1 MYAPS
6 GLLLR
11 LALLALFTATAA
23 GVALAQPPPPVW
35 HSPSLAWAGLNG
47 YASDG
52 VEPGVS
58 RPGVLYAFKVKYLH
72 PDRTPPLSVKV
83 GIRNS
88 AGAPIP
94 GSPFTMTSDG
104 TTTWTTGVI
113 YTHAMKLN
121 QRGLFSYRF
130 TADDGLTTASLPAS
144 GFKSGPVVD
153 AVPTLKFLGTTGY
166 TTDAVE
172 PNSGPPGTRFVFRV
186 NYSHANGAAP
196 TSIVLRLWGPD
207 GKVYSGSPFA
217 LTATAGTPNYVT
229 GWVYSRSI
237 VLSTVGVYSYQ
248 FVVSDGLRTTTFP
261 AARKSGPTVAAA
273 P

>member
-113 YTHAMKLN
+113 YTHAVKLN

-130 TADDGLTTASLPAS
+130 TADDGLKTASLPAS

-172 PNSGPPGTRFVFRV
+172 
-186 NYSHANGAAP
+186 
-196 TSIVLRLWGPD
+196 
-207 GKVYSGSPFA
+207 
-217 LTATAGTPNYVT
+217 PNYVT